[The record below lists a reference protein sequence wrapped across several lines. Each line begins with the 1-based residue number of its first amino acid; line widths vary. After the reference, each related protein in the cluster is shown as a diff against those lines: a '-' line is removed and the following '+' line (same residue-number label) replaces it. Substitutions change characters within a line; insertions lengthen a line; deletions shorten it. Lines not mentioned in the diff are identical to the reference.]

1 MIRVGPLIAASFAAS
16 LLFAQE
22 NIPGAGTPVSI
33 VVSVEAKKNAPVPNF
48 TKDDV
53 LVSQNK
59 QRLQVAG
66 LTPVRD
72 RGGLQLWLLIDE
84 GTDEDV
90 SLQFG
95 DLRKFILEQPA
106 TTQIGIGY
114 IRDATIQVVQ
124 PLTTDH
130 ERAAKALRL
139 PMGPPGISVSPYI
152 ALNDL
157 IHQWPATGQAREVLM
172 ISSGIDPE
180 YGPGPQ
186 DPYLDEAI
194 DAAQR
199 ADVVVYSIYYAGM
212 GHFGHAYWQV
222 YWGQYNLSKL
232 NDETGGEFYW
242 EGFMNPVSFAPYL
255 DDLNR
260 RLNNQYLL
268 TFLATPEKK
277 PGFQRIKLGTEL
289 PHVSLVGPAKV
300 YVPAAQ

>member
-72 RGGLQLWLLIDE
+72 RAGLQLWLLIDD
-84 GTDEDV
+84 GSDEDV

-157 IHQWPATGQAREVLM
+157 IHQWPATGQAR
-172 ISSGIDPE
+172 
-180 YGPGPQ
+180 
-186 DPYLDEAI
+186 
-194 DAAQR
+194 
-199 ADVVVYSIYYAGM
+199 
-212 GHFGHAYWQV
+212 
-222 YWGQYNLSKL
+222 
-232 NDETGGEFYW
+232 
-242 EGFMNPVSFAPYL
+242 
-255 DDLNR
+255 
-260 RLNNQYLL
+260 
-268 TFLATPEKK
+268 
-277 PGFQRIKLGTEL
+277 
-289 PHVSLVGPAKV
+289 
-300 YVPAAQ
+300 